1 MKLFEL
7 LKVLSSESKAK
18 IIMHFLNCGCTSA
31 PTTSLCKGFELKQA
45 NYSKHLMDLKEL
57 RILDYVKSSKEIH
70 YKINS
75 EFANEYG
82 ELVKEI
88 FKKTCPSSS
97 KMCSNENCIHKG

>member
-1 MKLFEL
+1 MELFEL

-57 RILDYVKSSKEIH
+57 KILDCVKSSKEIH
-70 YKINS
+70 YKINE
-75 EFANEYG
+75 EFSKEHGA
-82 ELVKEI
+82 LIKEI
-88 FKKTCPSSS
+88 FKNTCPKDS
-97 KMCSNENCIHKG
+97 KMCSEKDCIHKG